1 MRLFVSYEV
10 SPFTAGGVG
19 TYFDHVLNISRR
31 DRVDIGILFGLPQ
44 SQVDPI
50 RSAINSQMGQ
60 ADWQPK
66 IFSAFEL
73 ATEKPR
79 NGVFWDRSKLFSDAI
94 LKILD
99 VYNIEEIEFFDYCGP
114 AYSFLMERL
123 INPSLQ
129 HIRVSIR
136 IHNTIEI
143 IDRATGRIQDMG
155 PECPYGIERAAI
167 ALADQIITPGQLF
180 WDQSALPLYGPC
192 KERLICIPPPISE
205 ERLTKVHSKRSG
217 IAFVGRPSLIKGFD
231 TFLAALDLLETK
243 LPKDGMPEITII
255 GPVETVTGSIDLESA
270 LKTRPRLKKKIRAL
284 GHLAPAELRGLIGG
298 FDIVVF
304 PNRTESY
311 CYALHEARSAG
322 CRIVANA
329 LPAFVE
335 HVPETEQARIF
346 DGTAA
351 GLAEQIEFLLNQTD
365 SRGPAEIESLRQS
378 YVAKSSSVF
387 EPVPNIDA
395 PKEVIVAIAN
405 TGPVAATRQFFDSK
419 WSQARPNDAYFDEAS
434 LMQLP
439 QAHRLV
445 FCVSAFSRHVTREMI
460 TRATE
465 ILTRNPNFDCVA
477 MFSSLHEAEVL
488 NLDPKTDTHLLNRT
502 PDVVVWR
509 FWSIEKAQDHLAR
522 GIAKLADPRKISRVS
537 NPVWIGRRL
546 DDYEIAPNDST
557 ASLLPYI
564 QRAKGSPS
572 ALSQLAERLLS
583 ASKLDPD
590 SVYMLVVRG
599 SIGLEPAN
607 LNKRNPILCEILFGF
622 GMDNNL
628 FSGLRVFP
636 EAEPPFVSSP
646 SAEIWTYVGG
656 HKTESVVN
664 SGPMRFESGFLQ
676 TLDEGLNLTLNVG
689 TTDYLGR
696 SISAVVGE
704 VAAVAQLHSSQGAD
718 VSWRFATIEEAV
730 LKLAQVSGA
739 SVELWLEGFELAS
752 DDISRLRVST
762 QKCANVRIGLFVPDT
777 YFYSQ
782 KWDTHV
788 GVLQALVASKDNQNN
803 FEVKVYCSKE
813 IAGYFL
819 ELGFSVLELPFAQRN
834 RKRARTLGSL
844 LGLPKAIKLLLSST
858 GEFSGFYGHTLSAL
872 KILQHRRPNLKLT
885 ADILNP
891 NEPSAHLISDLEL
904 SKSVRVIKVASNK
917 TYDLVVEIHPDGKLS
932 DPGHAALID
941 GAAGIL
947 STSARNWLDG
957 SVSATY
963 LDQWEA
969 SDLIAD
975 ALENTIKE
983 LADV

>member
-79 NGVFWDRSKLFSDAI
+79 NGVFWDRSKLLSDAI

-99 VYNIEEIEFFDYCGP
+99 VYHIDEIEFFDYCGP

-329 LPAFVE
+329 LAAFVE

-365 SRGPAEIESLRQS
+365 SRGPAEIESLRQT
-378 YVAKSSSVF
+378 YVAKSSEVF
-387 EPVPNIDA
+387 GPVPNIDA
-395 PKEVIVAIAN
+395 PKDVIVAIAN
-405 TGPVAATRQFFDSK
+405 TGPFASTRQFFDSK

-445 FCVSAFSRHVTREMI
+445 FCVSAFSGDVTREMI
-460 TRATE
+460 TRATD

-477 MFSSLHEAEVL
+477 MFSSIHEAEVL
-488 NLDPKTDTHLLNRT
+488 NLDPKTDTHQLYNT
-502 PDVVVWR
+502 PEVVVWR
-509 FWSIEKAQDHLAR
+509 FWSVEKAQDHLAR
-522 GIAKLADPRKISRVS
+522 GIAKLADPKKISRVS
-537 NPVWIGRRL
+537 NPVWIGRRS
-546 DDYEIAPNDST
+546 DDYEIAPNDPT

-564 QRAKGSPS
+564 QRSKGSPS
-572 ALSQLAERLLS
+572 SLSQLAERLLA
-583 ASKLDPD
+583 ASKLDPN
-590 SVYMLVVRG
+590 SVYILVVRG
-599 SIGLEPAN
+599 SIGLERAHGQKQAPV
-607 LNKRNPILCEILFGF
+607 LCEILFGF
-622 GMDNNL
+622 GTDNEM
-628 FSGLRVFP
+628 FTGLRVFP

-646 SAEIWTYVGG
+646 SAEIWTFEGG
-656 HKTESVVN
+656 HKTEYVVN
-664 SGPMRFESGFLQ
+664 SGAVLFESGFLI
-676 TLDEGLNLTLNVG
+676 TLDQEPNLALNAG
-689 TTDYLGR
+689 AADYLGM
-696 SISAVVGE
+696 SISVVVGE
-704 VAAVAQLHSSQGAD
+704 VTTVDQLLSSLSAD
-718 VSWRFATIEEAV
+718 VSWQFSTIEDAII
-730 LKLAQVSGA
+730 KLAQVSGA
-739 SVELWLEGFELAS
+739 SVELWIEGSKFACGE
-752 DDISRLRVST
+752 IFNLRSST
-762 QKCANVRIGLFVPDT
+762 QRCETVKVGLIVPDT

-788 GVLQALVASKDNQNN
+788 GVLEALDASNRNARD
-803 FEVKVYCSKE
+803 FEVKIYCSKE
-813 IAGYFL
+813 IAGYFS
-819 ELGFSVLELPFAQRN
+819 ELDFSIVELPYAQRN
-834 RKRARTLGSL
+834 RKKPRRLGSL
-844 LGLPKAIKLLLSST
+844 PGLAKEIKLLLSST

-872 KILQHRRPNLKLT
+872 KILQHRRPSLKL
-885 ADILNP
+885 AVDILNP
-891 NEPSAHLISDLEL
+891 NDASAHLINDLEL
-904 SKSVRVIKVASNK
+904 SKNINVIKAASNM
-917 TYDLVVEIHPDGKLS
+917 TYDLVIEVHPDGKLS
-932 DPGHAALID
+932 DLGHAALID
-941 GAAGIL
+941 GSAGIL
-947 STSARNWLDG
+947 SASAANWLNG
-957 SVSATY
+957 SIYATY

-975 ALENTIKE
+975 ALENALKE
-983 LADV
+983 LTDV